1 MKKYTIEIE
10 EAVVVK
16 RIYEVEAN
24 NEEEA
29 LEKFNKEEG
38 ITFVDNEE
46 QDTLPT
52 LYGYEP
58 KPRVIDEEDLDD

>member
-16 RIYEVEAN
+16 RIYEVEAS

-29 LEKFNKEEG
+29 LEKFDKEEG
-38 ITFVDNEE
+38 ITLVDNEE

-52 LYGYEP
+52 LYGYVPEP
-58 KPRVIDEEDLDD
+58 RIVDEEDLDD

>member
-24 NEEEA
+24 SEKEA
-29 LEKFNKEEG
+29 LEKFDKAEE
-38 ITFVDNEE
+38 IVLVDNEE
-46 QDTLPT
+46 EDTLPT
-52 LYGYEP
+52 LYGYKPEP
-58 KPRVIDEEDLDD
+58 RIVDEEDLEG